1 MRTNA
6 CRCTFWPLNFSS
18 KLMTSYL
25 KMNFLSSVKLFEY
38 AVLVQIRS
46 LTRSRDGYECRLIF
60 SRSNFLSEIYDQV
73 TSYPEIQSVR
83 NSDFGPFRTIIV
95 RVLLKDQNRNT
106 HSFMIT
112 WLIIKII
119 FTCYIQLLVQLQ
131 IVQKCDKLLTSQT
144 SDGKGCLRILRIPR
158 ILWIWRLCLLQ

>member
-1 MRTNA
+1 MH
-6 CRCTFWPLNFSS
+6 
-18 KLMTSYL
+18 
-25 KMNFLSSVKLFEY
+25 FLTTEFFFEIDDFVFKNELFVQRKIVQIY

-112 WLIIKII
+112 
-119 FTCYIQLLVQLQ
+119 
-131 IVQKCDKLLTSQT
+131 
-144 SDGKGCLRILRIPR
+144 
-158 ILWIWRLCLLQ
+158 